1 MKLEKVPG
9 IGALALQ
16 KFHQQKKYKIQDLEL
31 QDMESLNN
39 EARLSLQYLDFH
51 PFSRKEIDEV
61 KKKFIKKHFRKWEIC
76 GSYRRKKKK
85 MKDIDLLTTNSVL
98 LKQSKDL
105 ILIKNGNS
113 RSRFFVRVSKRF
125 VPVDLF
131 VTPLH
136 SWAFALLHFTGSK
149 EFNIKMRK
157 KAQKKGCKLNEKEL
171 ICNEMFPCN
180 ERFPFKTENEIM
192 LFVLGK
198 IVPPEKR

>member
-85 MKDIDLLTTNSVL
+85 MKDIDLLTTN
-98 LKQSKDL
+98 
-105 ILIKNGNS
+105 
-113 RSRFFVRVSKRF
+113 
-125 VPVDLF
+125 
-131 VTPLH
+131 
-136 SWAFALLHFTGSK
+136 
-149 EFNIKMRK
+149 
-157 KAQKKGCKLNEKEL
+157 
-171 ICNEMFPCN
+171 
-180 ERFPFKTENEIM
+180 
-192 LFVLGK
+192 
-198 IVPPEKR
+198 